1 MAVVLFSSDRE
12 RRLWLW
18 ALALVVAIYS
28 TLGLARS
35 LAGVLRD
42 RDIFDAA
49 FVLGFFLITA
59 AIIIHAFWTRRDRV
73 EVAVILG
80 FVAVYIMVFA
90 RMGIPEERTHLFE
103 YGAVA
108 IVVLEA
114 LRERTRGGRTVPV
127 PAILAIVITGS
138 LGIIDEIIQFFMPSR
153 VFDPIDV
160 GFNVLAAVMA
170 VTASVTLAWV
180 QRRARPTSR

>member
-1 MAVVLFSSDRE
+1 MRWFSSDQE
-12 RRLWLW
+12 RRLWIYVL
-18 ALALVVAIYS
+18 LLIVAIYS

-35 LAGVLRD
+35 IAGELRM
-42 RDIFDAA
+42 RGLFDTVFVIG
-49 FVLGFFLITA
+49 FVLIIF
-59 AIIIHAFWTRRDRV
+59 AIVVHAFWTGRSGV
-73 EVAVILG
+73 EIVVILV

-114 LRERTRGGRTVPV
+114 LRERKRGHRSVPV
-127 PAILAIVITGS
+127 PAILAILITAS

-153 VFDPIDV
+153 VFDPIDI

-170 VTASVTLAWV
+170 VTASVTLGWV
-180 QRRARPTSR
+180 QRRARSASP